1 MPVILPATQS
11 NKMSNITQVVRTA
24 KTMTTLKKTITATNL
39 DQVLSS
45 AGPFTF
51 FAPSDLAFEK
61 MESGIMEDLLL
72 RENASKLTDLLNI
85 HVVPGKVPFKDLKH
99 GEKLKTL
106 NGKELLVEV
115 KENKLTVDGAAI
127 QNRDVYTSNGV
138 MHFIDTVLKN

>member
-1 MPVILPATQS
+1 MPVILQATQS

-45 AGPFTF
+45 TGPFTF

-61 MESGIMEDLLL
+61 LENGIMEDLLL
-72 RENASKLTDLLNI
+72 RENASKLTDLLNV
-85 HVVPGKVPFKDLKH
+85 HVVAGKVPFKDLKD

-106 NGKELLVEV
+106 NGKELLIEV
-115 KENKLTVDGAAI
+115 KENILTVDGAAI
-127 QNRDVYTSNGV
+127 LNRDVYTSNGV
-138 MHFIDTVLKN
+138 MHFIDTVLQN

>member
-1 MPVILPATQS
+1 MPVILQATQS